1 MWFSNFYFS
10 DYVEG
15 TVYMAWTSAQ
25 PYFMVLLCT
34 CVVLFLD
41 GIILSIDF
49 DRGGYISRMRE
60 VIN

>member
-1 MWFSNFYFS
+1 
-10 DYVEG
+10 
-15 TVYMAWTSAQ
+15 MAWTSAQ